1 MSTEK
6 HSYYKIRIGGKL
18 VDPYRLLLILKITHP
33 SHQHAFKKL
42 WRIGR
47 SKDAKKKDIR
57 ETIETLERWE
67 DMNAEDVAALK
78 SRLNSRRKTRVH

>member
-1 MSTEK
+1 MSKEK
-6 HSYYKIRIGGKL
+6 HSYYKVRIGGVL
-18 VDPYRLLLILKITHP
+18 VDPYRMILLLKITHP
-33 SHQHAFKKL
+33 AHQHAFKKL

-47 SKDAKKKDIR
+47 SRDAKKKDLR

-78 SRLNSRRKTRVH
+78 ARLKPRRKTRVP